1 MAAFGNSSKSKFWI
15 EKLQLSQHPEGGF
28 YRETHRSD
36 LVINFATKRELRSQ
50 NDRFASR
57 SISSTIY
64 YLLEGG
70 QKSMFH
76 RMKNSDEIWHF
87 YTGSSLTLYVIDK
100 VTRSISEFK
109 LGTKPEKGELFQIL
123 IKRGSWFGAIVN
135 DSTSYALVGCT
146 VFPAFSFADFELA
159 NRRKLTMLYP
169 KHKTIIEMLTSPQQ

>member
-1 MAAFGNSSKSKFWI
+1 MVTSNNRKNASFWI

-28 YRETHRSD
+28 YRETYQSD
-36 LVINFATKRELRSQ
+36 FVINFATKRELRSQ
-50 NDRFASR
+50 NDRVASR

-64 YLLEGG
+64 YLLEGD

-76 RMKNSDEIWHF
+76 RMKYSDEIWHF
-87 YTGSSLTLYVIDK
+87 YTGSSLTLYVIDEI
-100 VTRSISEFK
+100 TRSISELK
-109 LGTKPEKGELFQIL
+109 LGTEPEKGELFQIL

-135 DSTSYALVGCT
+135 DLTSYALVGCT

-159 NRRKLTMLYP
+159 NRRKLTTLYP